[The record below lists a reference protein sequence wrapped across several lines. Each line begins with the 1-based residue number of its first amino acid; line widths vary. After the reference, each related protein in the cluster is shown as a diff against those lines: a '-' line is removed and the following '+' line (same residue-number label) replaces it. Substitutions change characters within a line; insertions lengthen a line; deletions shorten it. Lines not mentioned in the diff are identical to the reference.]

1 MWEQYV
7 EKARQESAHSS
18 VRALEVRYEDLLLE
32 PDRLIPAIATFC
44 GVPVPAR
51 HEALLDGLEPSRAF
65 AFRRDPEL
73 VAFAGSVREVLARY
87 GYAP

>member
-7 EKARQESAHSS
+7 EKAREESA
-18 VRALEVRYEDLLLE
+18 VLGERALEVRYEDLLMQ
-32 PDRLIPAIATFC
+32 PGRVVPAIASFC
-44 GVPVPAR
+44 QVPAPAR
-51 HEALLDGLEPSRAF
+51 HGALLEGLEPSRAY

-73 VAFAGSVREVLARY
+73 VAFAGSVREVLVRY